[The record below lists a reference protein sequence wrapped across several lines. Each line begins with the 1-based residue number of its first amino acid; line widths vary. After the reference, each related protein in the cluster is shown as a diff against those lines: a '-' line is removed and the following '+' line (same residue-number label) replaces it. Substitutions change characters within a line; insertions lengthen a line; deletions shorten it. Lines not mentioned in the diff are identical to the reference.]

1 MICSPH
7 NPAQPATAG
16 FFTPKISRRALVS
29 TAVLGL
35 LAGCGGG
42 GGEAPAAHAGAPATT
57 VEIYGDSIVRGP
69 GLAAPIAQAL
79 RTLRPAWEID
89 DRSANGLRLADL
101 VDGYTEPYASA
112 PPDDFPRG
120 PQPAF
125 AAVQRAARVVVLA
138 LGANDAPGG
147 RPPAAF
153 ERDLREAVRIV
164 RAEGRVPV
172 LTGVVGFPP
181 SAAFQEPWVVH
192 AAALNAITLSVAHD
206 LGLQHAGWGED
217 YRGPEDLIDS
227 VHRSQAAS
235 DRLAARLAAAIERA
249 TP

>member
-57 VEIYGDSIVRGP
+57 VEIYGD
-69 GLAAPIAQAL
+69 
-79 RTLRPAWEID
+79 
-89 DRSANGLRLADL
+89 
-101 VDGYTEPYASA
+101 
-112 PPDDFPRG
+112 
-120 PQPAF
+120 
-125 AAVQRAARVVVLA
+125 
-138 LGANDAPGG
+138 
-147 RPPAAF
+147 
-153 ERDLREAVRIV
+153 
-164 RAEGRVPV
+164 
-172 LTGVVGFPP
+172 
-181 SAAFQEPWVVH
+181 QEPWVVH

-235 DRLAARLAAAIERA
+235 DRLAVLLVAAIDRSNR
-249 TP
+249 